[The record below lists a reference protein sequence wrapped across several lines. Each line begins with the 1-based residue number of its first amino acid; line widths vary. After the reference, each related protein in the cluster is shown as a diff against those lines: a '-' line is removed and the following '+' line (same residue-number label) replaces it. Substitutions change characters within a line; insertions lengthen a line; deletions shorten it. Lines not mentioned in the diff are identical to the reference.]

1 MSSSSTS
8 VGLST
13 SAAQGVYVP
22 SPSGYTNP
30 VYLSQTLRQLAA
42 GQTNAKG
49 VFTLSSTGATL
60 VTEANP
66 LCAPN
71 SIISWTPVTPEAAA
85 QMATVF
91 VLSSNVTTG
100 QFLVSQASNT
110 STASIF
116 NYVIHS

>member
-22 SPSGYTNP
+22 PAGGALSPIYIPQS
-30 VYLSQTLRQLAA
+30 LRQLAA
-42 GQTNAKG
+42 GQTNSKG
-49 VFTLSSTGATL
+49 TFTLSSTGGTL
-60 VTEANP
+60 RSVSNVNCT
-66 LCAPN
+66 PN
-71 SIISWTPVTPEAAA
+71 SIVSWTPVTNEAAQ
-85 QMATVF
+85 QMATLF
-91 VLSSNVTTG
+91 LLSTNVTTG
-100 QFLVSQASNT
+100 SFSVTQASNT

>member
-13 SAAQGVYVP
+13 RASQGVYLPVP
-22 SPSGYTNP
+22 SDTQVRNVIRS
-30 VYLSQTLRQLAA
+30 LQQLAR
-42 GQTNAKG
+42 GQTSSKG
-49 VFTLSSTGATL
+49 TFTLSSTGATL
-60 VTEANP
+60 LSVSNIN
-66 LCAPN
+66 CGPN
-71 SIISWTPVTPEAAA
+71 SIVNWMPVTPEAAA

-91 VLSSNVTTG
+91 LLSSNVTTG
-100 QFLVSQASNT
+100 AFSISQASNT